1 MLLRHARSSCSLIP
15 PNEVDHRSAR
25 RGSVNVE
32 QLPRLTSIA
41 GVARALLATVGVDE
55 GVGILVGQFGWDVT
69 FAALAQLPGEDAAKA
84 LWRAVERL
92 VHDDLPT

>member
-1 MLLRHARSSCSLIP
+1 MEP
-15 PNEVDHRSAR
+15 
-25 RGSVNVE
+25 
-32 QLPRLTSIA
+32 LPRLTSIA

-55 GVGILVGQFGWDVT
+55 GVGILVAQFGWDVT
-69 FAALAQLPGEDAAKA
+69 FLAVAQLPGDEAAHA